1 MNIVGVAKTDIFS
14 TCVFNN
20 IVGVASFF
28 NSLFSLRS
36 RLRIQLKHSL
46 SYTYIFWNF
55 FGSAPNYLLFLIHR
69 GLPRFVK
76 ALKGFH
82 RVEGLGGSRRRRH
95 ILTRHFDVLERQA
108 VTHVLGAPHLPKRFA
123 HLLDPM
129 ALSTPSWLQ
138 ARRCTQCLSD
148 TE

>member
-36 RLRIQLKHSL
+36 RLRIHLNYSL

-55 FGSAPNYLLFLIHR
+55 FGSASNYLLFLIHR
-69 GLPRFVK
+69 GLPRFFK
-76 ALKGFH
+76 ALERF
-82 RVEGLGGSRRRRH
+82 RRFESLGGSHRRRH
-95 ILTRHFDVLERQA
+95 VLTRRFDVLE
-108 VTHVLGAPHLPKRFA
+108 
-123 HLLDPM
+123 
-129 ALSTPSWLQ
+129 
-138 ARRCTQCLSD
+138 
-148 TE
+148 